1 MRRML
6 VVGVAALMLAGC
18 GGPKLDGSSEAS
30 LSESMEKIGAQL
42 PQEQRVKFVEDLKLI
57 TLNKIGEAFSGAIS
71 AEQTGDSLR
80 AELNGKTVEQVA
92 AMADTLR
99 AARAQRQKDQALAE
113 IKQLQEIQQAAQAAA
128 KEMAKFQIL
137 TSEFYFTEKNKNV
150 AAPHGQP
157 VVVAKV
163 LNGTPYAVA
172 RVGFKGTVAS
182 PGRATP
188 WFVGTVELPIPGG
201 IEPGES
207 PTWEVTPNM
216 FSEWGK
222 LDAPQ
227 GALFTL
233 EIIKLAGADGT
244 LLFDATGL
252 SEAQAQRL
260 ASLQSQYPA
269 AN

>member
-6 VVGVAALMLAGC
+6 AVGAVAFMLAGC
-18 GGPKLDGSSEAS
+18 GGPKLDGTSDATM
-30 LSESMEKIGAQL
+30 SESLEKVAAEL
-42 PQEQRVKFVEDLKLI
+42 PQDKKLQFAEDLKVI
-57 TLNKIGEAFSGAIS
+57 MLNKVALTLSGQLDPQKS
-71 AEQTGDSLR
+71 AESLR
-80 AELNGKTVEQVA
+80 ADLNGKTVEGVA
-92 AMADTLR
+92 AMAETLR
-99 AARAQRQKDQALAE
+99 TEKALQEKAEALAE
-113 IKQLQEIQQAAQAAA
+113 IKKLQDIQQAAQKAAQ
-128 KEMAKFQIL
+128 EMAKFQIL
-137 TSEFYFTEKNKNV
+137 KSEFYFTEKNKNV

-207 PTWEVTPNM
+207 PTWEVTPSM

-227 GALFTL
+227 EALFSL
-233 EIIKLAGADGT
+233 EIIMLAGADGT
-244 LLFDATGL
+244 VLFDASGL
-252 SEAQAQRL
+252 TEQQAKRL
-260 ASLQSQYPA
+260 QLLQSKYA
-269 AN
+269 TN